1 MGTMEGYL
9 LGQALAPDY
18 DTGPAWED
26 RAMRERASALSWK
39 AEAEKLSA
47 SLEREHKRFLVER
60 RERRNYM
67 RGWAV
72 RGQIL
77 CEVVDSGRYTNEEWD
92 AAATRVDNEHDDEYL
107 EMRDNADRKI
117 DQEAGF

>member
-18 DTGPAWED
+18 DTGPAWEA
-26 RAMRERASALSWK
+26 RAMREQARKEA
-39 AEAEKLSA
+39 AEAQVQKLSTA
-47 SLEREHKRFLVER
+47 LEKEHKRFLIER